1 MKYKKIVA
9 PSILSANFSKM
20 DREIDEINKSGAQWI
35 HFDVMDG
42 SFVPPITFG
51 DKMLK
56 DLKPLSGLVM
66 DVHLMVEHPQ
76 TQVKSFIE
84 AGADYLTFHV
94 EVCRHSHGLLTTIR
108 ECGCKAGI
116 SIVPSTPIDSIRELL
131 PFCDLVLVMTVN
143 PGFGGQKM
151 ISSMLKKVQSLQK
164 IREEEFLDFLIS
176 IDGGVNLNTLAQVK
190 EVGPDVLVTGS
201 AFFSAEDKGQFVE
214 KLLQ

>member
-1 MKYKKIVA
+1 
-9 PSILSANFSKM
+9 
-20 DREIDEINKSGAQWI
+20 
-35 HFDVMDG
+35 
-42 SFVPPITFG
+42 
-51 DKMLK
+51 
-56 DLKPLSGLVM
+56 
-66 DVHLMVEHPQ
+66 
-76 TQVKSFIE
+76 
-84 AGADYLTFHV
+84 
-94 EVCRHSHGLLTTIR
+94 LTTIR